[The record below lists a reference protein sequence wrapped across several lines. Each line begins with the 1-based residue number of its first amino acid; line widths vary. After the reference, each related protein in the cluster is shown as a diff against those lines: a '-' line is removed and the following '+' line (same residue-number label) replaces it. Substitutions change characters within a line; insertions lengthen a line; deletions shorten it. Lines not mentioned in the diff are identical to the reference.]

1 MTSLDMN
8 NKLFGMFNVNVK
20 QNNDD
25 EPSMPYY
32 GEFIGE

>member
-1 MTSLDMN
+1 MT
-8 NKLFGMFNVNVK
+8 KEVFGMFEMNIK